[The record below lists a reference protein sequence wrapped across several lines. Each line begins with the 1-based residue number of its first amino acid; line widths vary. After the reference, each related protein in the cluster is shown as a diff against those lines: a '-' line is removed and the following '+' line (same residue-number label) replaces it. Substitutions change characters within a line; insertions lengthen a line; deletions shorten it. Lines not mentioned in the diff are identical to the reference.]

1 MLYVSTRNKTD
12 SFTAFRALM
21 EDHTPDGGLFVPF
34 RLPVYDENALN
45 ELKKGTFSDNVAQLL
60 NLFFSAGLTG
70 WDVEFCAGRYPAK
83 VHTMPHRMWMAEL
96 WHNLDSAY
104 TALEKSLYKKLSGA
118 DRVPSNWAKIAIRVA
133 VLFGLYPELSAA
145 EGESFDIAVAVGD
158 FTAPM
163 AAWYARKMGLPVGM
177 IICGCNKNGA
187 AWDLLHRG
195 EYNTA
200 APIRATQ
207 LPELDVSAS
216 EGLERLVYE
225 TFGTDKSC
233 VYRDICAQ
241 KGAYLLLGEDLNAFN
256 KGLFVSVVS
265 DQRAMETVNSLWRTN
280 AYVADPYTALICAAL
295 QDYRAKT
302 GESRMTLV
310 LAERSPM
317 LFADMICKATDISP
331 SQLKT
336 QVDKG

>member
-70 WDVEFCAGRYPAK
+70 WDVEFCAGRYAAK
-83 VHTMPHRMWMAEL
+83 VCAMPHRILMAEV

-104 TALEKSLYKKLSGA
+104 TALESSLYKKLSGT
-118 DRVPSNWAKIAIRVA
+118 DRVPSNWAKLAIRVA
-133 VLFGLYPELSAA
+133 VLFGLYPELSKA
-145 EGESFDIAVAVGD
+145 EGERFDVAVADGD

-163 AAWYARKMGLPVGM
+163 AAWYARRMGLPVGT

-187 AWDLLHRG
+187 VWDLLHRG

-200 APIRATQ
+200 AAVRTTQ
-207 LPELDVSAS
+207 LPELDVSAAV
-216 EGLERLVYE
+216 GLERLVYE
-225 TFGTDKSC
+225 TFGTDKAC

-241 KGAYLLLGEDLNAFN
+241 KSTYQLLGEDLNLFN
-256 KGLFVSVVS
+256 KGLFASVVS
-265 DQRAMETVNSLWRTN
+265 DQRAKETVNSLWRTN
-280 AYVADPYTALICAAL
+280 AYVADPYTALTCAAL

-317 LFADMICKATDISP
+317 LFADMICQATGIAP
-331 SQLKT
+331 AQLKT
-336 QVDKG
+336 KVDKG